1 MSIEEKT
8 LHMMG
13 TKIDLMVDSRNSNM
27 LLKQLAHDLNV
38 YEARFNANDPQ
49 SELMALHHHAG
60 VTPVTVHDDLYE
72 LIAIGKKHSLKTPS
86 YLNIALG
93 PLVKQWHIGFDD
105 AKKPSDDLITGALAL
120 TDPALIELDG
130 DKKTVYLPKKGMEID
145 LGALAKG
152 YIADRV
158 ISTCKNQAA
167 TTGFINLGG
176 NFLSFGP
183 SPKRAS
189 GYYRIGIQDPT
200 KPRGNYMLAVDTLN
214 QSVVTSGVYE
224 RQLKQG
230 NQSYHHIF
238 DPKTGYPI
246 ETDILSLTII
256 SDTSLEGEIFSTR
269 LFGLSVKDILSFVND
284 SNNIDVII
292 ITKERQIHLS
302 ETIKHHIVPLSHSI

>member
-1 MSIEEKT
+1 MI
-8 LHMMG
+8 G
-13 TKIDLMVDSRNSNM
+13 TKIDLMVDSPSSST
-27 LLKQLAHDLNV
+27 LLKQLTHDLKV
-38 YEARFNANDPQ
+38 YETRFNANDPQ
-49 SELMALHHHAG
+49 SELMALHHCAG
-60 VTPVTVHDDLYE
+60 VTPITVHDDLYK
-72 LIAIGKKHSLKTPS
+72 LIALGKKHSLITPS

-105 AKKPSDDLITGALAL
+105 AKKPSDDLIMEALAS
-120 TDPALIELDG
+120 TDPNLIELNDE
-130 DKKTVYLPKKGMEID
+130 KKTVYLPKKEMEID

-152 YIADRV
+152 YIADRI
-158 ISTCKNQAA
+158 ISTCENQA

-189 GYYRIGIQDPT
+189 GYYRIGIQDPE

-224 RQLKQG
+224 RQLKHG

-256 SDTSLEGEIFSTR
+256 SDTSLEAEIFSTR
-269 LFGLSVKDILSFVND
+269 LFGLSVENILSFVND
-284 SNNIDVII
+284 SNNIDAII
-292 ITKERQIHLS
+292 ITKDRHIHLS
-302 ETIKHHIVPLSHSI
+302 ETIKHQIVPLSHAI